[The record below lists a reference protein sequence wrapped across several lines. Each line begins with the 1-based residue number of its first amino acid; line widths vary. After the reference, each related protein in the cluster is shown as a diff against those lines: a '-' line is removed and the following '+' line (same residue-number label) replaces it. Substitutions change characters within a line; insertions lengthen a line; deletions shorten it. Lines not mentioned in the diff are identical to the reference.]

1 MGGAGMTPAEGG
13 MLLLCMLA
21 LAGSTAYM
29 SASLKQARS
38 NQRRA
43 EKMLHELDAKFRNH
57 MKQHERSIRMLS
69 EDIGVLAQRLEELEW
84 PNRAQPRSVED
95 LPIWKTGG
103 TPKPTIRRVTK
114 E

>member
-29 SASLKQARS
+29 SASLKQARH

-57 MKQHERSIRMLS
+57 MKQHERSIRRGS
-69 EDIGVLAQRLEELEW
+69 
-84 PNRAQPRSVED
+84 RSWSG
-95 LPIWKTGG
+95 PTAPSPAPWKTCRFG
-103 TPKPTIRRVTK
+103 RRAARRSRRSAA
-114 E
+114 